1 MFEMEII
8 AIANASLEELCE
20 LYGVD
25 PEELTDEKK
34 SEEEENA
41 LYNSIRK
48 MKKLEKERLTK
59 L

>member
-25 PEELTDEKK
+25 PEELTDEKM